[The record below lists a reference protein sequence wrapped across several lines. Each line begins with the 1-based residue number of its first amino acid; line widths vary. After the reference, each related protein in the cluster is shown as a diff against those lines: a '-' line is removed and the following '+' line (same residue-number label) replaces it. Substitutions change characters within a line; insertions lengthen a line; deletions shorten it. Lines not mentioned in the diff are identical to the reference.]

1 VKTSDREKLAKQL
14 EKRLTKFHEEQLAL
28 TGVIP
33 VNNRWAF
40 IEQVIDSVRRI
51 EFVRKLREM
60 EHSPQRLDG
69 SNSMF
74 DPLRGAVLKT
84 REGDIEEAFWLVFL
98 STHCGKN
105 LTTGWRLCGEIYG
118 SLGQGQPWTWQRVAK
133 NVGAF
138 QSWLSQNHQLLQ
150 GRFGNHRKYESVKS
164 GGKGTGAVV
173 ASYVSWIKAG
183 GSHEERIANAVEQAK
198 GNPKFAFAILYWE
211 MHEVLRFG
219 RIGCFDY
226 LTMLAKLGLAPIEAD
241 STYLIDN
248 ATGPAR
254 GARLLF
260 DGQIDSST
268 SPKVL
273 DEKLARLGTALK
285 VDMQVLEDSV
295 CNWQKSPDK
304 YQLFRG

>member
-1 VKTSDREKLAKQL
+1 MKTRDREKLAKQL
-14 EKRLTKFHEEQLAL
+14 EKRLTKFHEEGFVL
-28 TGVIP
+28 TGVVP
-33 VNNRWAF
+33 LDNRWAF
-40 IEQVIDSVRRI
+40 IEQVIDSIRRV
-51 EFVRKLREM
+51 EYVRKISEIK
-60 EHSPQRLDG
+60 HSPQRLDG
-69 SNSMF
+69 SSLMF
-74 DPLRGAVLKT
+74 DPLRGAVLKA
-84 REGDIEEAFWLVFL
+84 REGDIEEACWLVFL

-118 SLGQGQPWTWQRVAK
+118 SLGQGGPWSWQRVTR

-138 QSWLSQNHQLLQ
+138 QTWLERNYEALQ
-150 GRFGNHRKYESVKS
+150 GRFGNHRKYESIKP

-173 ASYVSWIKAG
+173 ASYVSWVEAG
-183 GSHEERIANAVEQAK
+183 GSHEARISSAIRQAK
-198 GNPKFAFAILYWE
+198 GDPRFAFAVLYWE
-211 MHEVLRFG
+211 MHDVLRFG

-248 ATGPAR
+248 ATGPTR

-260 DGQIDSST
+260 DGQIDSRT
-268 SPKVL
+268 SPKLL
-273 DEKLARLGTALK
+273 DEKLSRLGNALR

-295 CNWQKSPDK
+295 CNWQKSPSA